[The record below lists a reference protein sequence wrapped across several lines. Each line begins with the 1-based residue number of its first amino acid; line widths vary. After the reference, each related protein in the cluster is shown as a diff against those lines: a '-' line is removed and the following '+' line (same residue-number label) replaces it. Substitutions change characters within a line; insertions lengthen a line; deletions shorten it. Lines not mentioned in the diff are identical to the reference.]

1 MGLGLGLGLGIL
13 GLGLGL
19 GSWCPRPGVPSAVV
33 VRGSSLVA
41 ARLASARRA
50 ARSSAG
56 GSEEGGSE
64 EGGGEAAGG
73 EAGARLSAGSG
84 HACDH
89 GLARHGSDCARPG
102 DEGRAAARDTRA
114 ASARRAGTRVAASRV
129 W

>member
-1 MGLGLGLGLGIL
+1 MAALFRAVGVEAVLGALEVIL
-13 GLGLGL
+13 SEG
-19 GSWCPRPGVPSAVV
+19 R
-33 VRGSSLVA
+33 LVIV
-41 ARLASARRA
+41 
-50 ARSSAG
+50 
-56 GSEEGGSE
+56 
-64 EGGGEAAGG
+64 GGEAAGGEAGGG

-89 GLARHGSDCARPG
+89 GLARHGSGCARPD